1 MIDFDLWQE
10 ILSTVR
16 QNKLRTVLTGFSVAW
31 GIFMLVV
38 LLGSGTGL
46 RRGVE
51 YQFRDEAT
59 NSITVQSGQTSLPF
73 RGLKPGRGVQFRNA
87 DYLDVR
93 DNVPGVEYSSARY
106 FISGVIKV
114 AYHGETGNFQVRAVH
129 PGYRFLEKTLVRQGR
144 FINELDIR
152 DHRKS
157 AVIGVLVRDA
167 LFKSEPPLG
176 REIKIN
182 GVSFKVVG
190 VFDDEGSEQEQELI
204 YLPITT
210 AQRAFGGSDK
220 IRGILFTTGEATL
233 AESKEMERETRERL
247 ADRHD
252 FDPEDPRA
260 VFIRNEAEQF
270 QRFVSL
276 MAGIRGFVWLVGI
289 GTLIAGVVG
298 VSNIMMIAVKER
310 TREIGI
316 RKAVGATPA
325 SVVRLV
331 LEEAIFITSIAGYL
345 GLVLGVFVL
354 EGVARFVPNGE
365 FFQRPE
371 VDLRVAATATALLV
385 VAGGI
390 AGFFPAR
397 RAAAIRPIEAL
408 RDE

>member
-46 RRGVE
+46 RKGVE

-59 NSITVQSGQTSLPF
+59 NSISVQSGQTSLPF
-73 RGLKPGRGVQFRNA
+73 RGLKPGRGIQFRNP
-87 DYLDVR
+87 DYVDVR
-93 DNVPGVEYSSARY
+93 DHLDGIEYSSARY

-114 AYHGETGNFQVRAVH
+114 AYQGETGNFQVRAVH
-129 PGYRFLEKTLVRQGR
+129 PGYRFLEKTLVREGR
-144 FINELDIR
+144 YINELDIR

-157 AVIGVLVRDA
+157 AVIGVLVKNA
-167 LFKSEPPLG
+167 LFRDGQALG
-176 REIKIN
+176 REIRIN

-220 IRGILFTTGEATL
+220 IRGFLYTTGDATL
-233 AESKEMERETRERL
+233 AESKVMEAETRGRL
-247 ADRHD
+247 ANRHD

-276 MAGIRGFVWLVGI
+276 MSGIRAFVWLVGI

-316 RKAVGATPA
+316 RKAVGATPL

-331 LEEAIFITSIAGYL
+331 LEEAIFITAIAGYF

-354 EGVARFVPNGE
+354 EGVARFVPNAD
-365 FFQRPE
+365 FFQNPE
-371 VDLRVAATATALLV
+371 VDLRVAVTATLLLI
-385 VAGGI
+385 VAGGV